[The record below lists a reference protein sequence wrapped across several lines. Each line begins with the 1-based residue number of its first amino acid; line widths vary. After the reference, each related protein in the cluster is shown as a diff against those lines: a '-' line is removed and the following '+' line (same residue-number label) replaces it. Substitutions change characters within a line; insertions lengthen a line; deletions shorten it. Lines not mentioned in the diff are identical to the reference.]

1 MGVLILCPETT
12 EERVRRAID
21 RLAPLDWE
29 LEGRIR
35 LLRIPNWRTADRGW
49 VTGKAVDHL
58 RRSPEPHDVIT
69 VDLEVDFDKVAGRA
83 ALLRVA
89 GITKFE
95 KVLPTILKKL
105 NLDWLSHL
113 DSTLRNSWHH
123 GDINR
128 EYLENWIEQFQRCGR
143 NGWVAEGLLKVL
155 DFWSD
160 SRIRRGL
167 NITPDGLSGFD
178 CVSVNRHRRAGKSAD
193 AIASLVQKQLDA
205 GGYDGI
211 NPKVMDLRD
220 ALLAPDIQRILY
232 VEDCLITGN
241 EMVRVLTAL
250 MGRRDV
256 YGDRKADR
264 LDDPELLRR
273 KYIRLRFGVVAN
285 GGFAYVR
292 RFLEQEGFANIEF
305 EVSEAQLLP
314 TLTNQGLDAVESD
327 VLCDDEDCIR
337 DIEKSVIRTAFSSQQ
352 VWGGEEQTR
361 AAMAF
366 CEGIGRQLYR
376 RYLEKRRKT
385 MSDRRLDES
394 ALGIRGLAL
403 ALAFSHSVPKETLP
417 LFWMGGRIKWG
428 GIEHK
433 WRPLFQNAE

>member
-1 MGVLILCPETT
+1 MGVLILCPEAT

-21 RLAPLDWE
+21 RLAPTDWE

-35 LLRIPNWRTADRGW
+35 LLRIPNWRTADMGW
-49 VTGKAVDHL
+49 VTGRALDHL
-58 RRSPEPHDVIT
+58 RQSPEPHDVIT
-69 VDLEVDFDKVAGRA
+69 VDLKVNFDKLAGRA
-83 ALLRVA
+83 ALFRAA
-89 GITKFE
+89 GVTKFE
-95 KVLPTILKKL
+95 KVLPITLKKL

-143 NGWVAEGLLKVL
+143 SGWVAEGLLKVL

-178 CVSVNRHRRAGKSAD
+178 CVCVNRHRRAGKSAD

-205 GGYDGI
+205 GNYDGI
-211 NPKVMDLRD
+211 NPKVMDFRD
-220 ALLAPDIQRILY
+220 ALLSPDFQRILY

-250 MGRRDV
+250 MGRQDL

-264 LDDPELLRR
+264 LDDPGLLRR

-305 EVSEAQLLP
+305 EVSEAHLLP
-314 TLTNQGLDAVESD
+314 TLTSHGLTTIESD

-352 VWGGEEQTR
+352 TWGGEER
-361 AAMAF
+361 ARVAMAF
-366 CEGIGRQLYR
+366 CEGIGRQLYK
-376 RYLEKRRKT
+376 RYLEKRGKSMT
-385 MSDRRLDES
+385 DRRLDES

-417 LFWMGGRIKWG
+417 LFWMGGRVEWRG
-428 GIEHK
+428 VDHK